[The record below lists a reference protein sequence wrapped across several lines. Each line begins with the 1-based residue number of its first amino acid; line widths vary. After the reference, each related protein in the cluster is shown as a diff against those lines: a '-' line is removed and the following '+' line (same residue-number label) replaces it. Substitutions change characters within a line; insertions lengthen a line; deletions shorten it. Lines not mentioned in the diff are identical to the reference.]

1 MYYEDMLHFL
11 LDFFFPKRSLL
22 NIEGEWITRDERAML
37 RSYPVILTGGAL
49 TERGIRSLDRI
60 VAASRYSSTPL
71 LRKAIHSFKYRKVF
85 DLARDLSA
93 LMLQAVPK
101 LDLHP
106 EPVLC
111 PVPLHWTRRF
121 ERGFNQAE
129 LLAIELSQV
138 LDYPVKNLLTR
149 VRPTGH
155 QAWRL
160 RNDRQKA
167 LNGAFQFEG
176 SFVPEFVI
184 LIDDLS
190 TTGATLET
198 CARELKI
205 AGVKRVEG
213 WVVAQG

>member
-1 MYYEDMLHFL
+1 MLHLL

-22 NIEGEWITRDERAML
+22 NIEGEWITREERAIL
-37 RSYPVILTGGAL
+37 RSCPVVLTGGTL

-60 VAASRYSSTPL
+60 VAASRYSATPL
-71 LRKAIHSFKYRKVF
+71 LRKAIHTFKYRKVF

-93 LMLQAVPK
+93 LMLQVVPK
-101 LDLHP
+101 LDAYP

-138 LDYPVKNLLTR
+138 LDYPVKNLLAR

-160 RNDRQKA
+160 REDRRNA
-167 LNGAFQFEG
+167 LKDAFRFEG
-176 SFVPEFVI
+176 SFVPDFVI

-190 TTGATLET
+190 TTGATLEA